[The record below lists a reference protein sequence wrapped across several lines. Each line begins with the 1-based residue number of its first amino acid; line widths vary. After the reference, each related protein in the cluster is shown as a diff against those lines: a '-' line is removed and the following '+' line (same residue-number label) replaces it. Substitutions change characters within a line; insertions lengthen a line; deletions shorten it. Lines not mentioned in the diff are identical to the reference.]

1 MPNGIFTLKQQVLA
15 IREGGWPGQ
24 KPLAVDYLVVAGGGG
39 AYVGGG
45 GGGGLLQGNIP
56 VSVGSAITVTVGAGG
71 ANNTSPGGN
80 SVFGVITALGGGASA
95 ASSFSGGSGAG
106 GNHATTLTGGQG
118 TFGQGNAGG
127 NNTSGTTHGA
137 GGGGAGTPGL
147 NSNASG
153 GGNGGAGIA
162 SDISG
167 TRRTYSGGG
176 GGSGSGTQGLG
187 GAGGGG
193 TAYSDATGGP
203 NSGTAN
209 TGGGCGGTYAVAGG
223 AGGSGI
229 VILSYPDIYAAAA
242 STTGSPTVSTSGSGS
257 IIFDGSGDWLTFS
270 SNAAFGYGTGDFTIE
285 FWLNPTTVSVVQTVV
300 SNLTSASS
308 VNPHFYL
315 NNSVLTYYT
324 NNADRIVGSTLS
336 AGQWY
341 HIALSRSGTSTRL
354 FVNGTQSGSTYSD
367 SNNYGT
373 SAPLGV
379 GTYFSGGSPFTTA
392 TLNGYLSN
400 LRILKGTALY
410 TSNFPAPTAP
420 LTAIS
425 NTQILLNTV
434 SGAQFTD
441 SSTNAFV
448 PSLAGNTSWNQLSP
462 FATGLGYKNRVYT
475 WTSSGSITF

>member
-1 MPNGIFTLKQQVLA
+1 MATGLFTLKQQVLA
-15 IREGGWPGQ
+15 VREGGWPGQ

-257 IIFDGSGDWLTFS
+257 IYFNGSSRLVS
-270 SNAAFGYGTGDFTIE
+270 SGSQIIPATGDFTLEAWVYIPS
-285 FWLNPTTVSVVQTVV
+285 FSAYQPIIAQGTSGNAGRLDFYVDATTG
-300 SNLTSASS
+300 
-308 VNPHFYL
+308 YL
-315 NNSVLTYYT
+315 ALQ
-324 NNADRIVGSTLS
+324 IGGSTLVAS
-336 AGQWY
+336 TGAVQVNTWTY
-341 HIALSRSGTSTRL
+341 IAATRTGSSVTL
-354 FVNGTQSGSTYSD
+354 YVNGSSVATGTNSNSAQNTTLSIGADWGITYATAYV
-367 SNNYGT
+367 SNVRVSNVIRT
-373 SAPLGV
+373 ITTPSAP
-379 GTYFSGGSPFTTA
+379 FSPTTA
-392 TLNGYLSN
+392 NTIFLL
-400 LRILKGTALY
+400 
-410 TSNFPAPTAP
+410 PAA
-420 LTAIS
+420 
-425 NTQILLNTV
+425 
-434 SGAQFTD
+434 SGAYLAEVSSNANTFTV
-441 SSTNAFV
+441 TGAPAWNA
-448 PSLAGNTSWNQLSP
+448 LSP